1 MVQIHVIGVQKE
13 RRKENT
19 KVRGVRGM
27 ELAFNG
33 DDASVGGGEKTLD
46 TAGMVDNRTE
56 LNT

>member
-1 MVQIHVIGVQKE
+1 MASG
-13 RRKENT
+13 
-19 KVRGVRGM
+19 RGVRGM

-46 TAGMVDNRTE
+46 TAGMVDDRMNVVNSTE